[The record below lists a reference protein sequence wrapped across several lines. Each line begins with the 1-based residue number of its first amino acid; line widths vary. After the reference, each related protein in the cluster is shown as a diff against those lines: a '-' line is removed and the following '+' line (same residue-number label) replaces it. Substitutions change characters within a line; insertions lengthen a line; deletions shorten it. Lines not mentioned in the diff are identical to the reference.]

1 MKIQDIIL
9 IILTLVS
16 VATAVWYLFWNSL
29 TFKQTLLILIITFL
43 FINATKLSG
52 LNTKLNLLEKSF
64 IHLAK
69 DFKEHIKKKK

>member
-16 VATAVWYLFWNSL
+16 VATAIWYLFGDSP
-29 TFKQTLLILIITFL
+29 TFEQAILIFALTILIT
-43 FINATKLSG
+43 NSTKLSG

-64 IHLAK
+64 VHLAK
-69 DFKEHIKKKK
+69 DFKEHIK